1 MSTTKIS
8 GLAQI
13 AFVVLL
19 LLCRVTGSGA
29 RAGCPAKMGKR
40 SCSSDV
46 ALEDAKVSKK
56 CAPAT
61 LDAER
66 KIEVA
71 MREMVAARGR
81 GKTC

>member
-1 MSTTKIS
+1 
-8 GLAQI
+8 
-13 AFVVLL
+13 
-19 LLCRVTGSGA
+19 
-29 RAGCPAKMGKR
+29 MGKR